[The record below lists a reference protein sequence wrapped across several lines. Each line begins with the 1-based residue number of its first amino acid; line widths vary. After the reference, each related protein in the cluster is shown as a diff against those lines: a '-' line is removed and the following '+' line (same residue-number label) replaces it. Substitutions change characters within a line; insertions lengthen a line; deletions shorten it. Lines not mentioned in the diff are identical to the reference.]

1 MIDAAASISVLQH
14 AVSCGESGREAFGY
28 LAVVLSIIV
37 GLGVT
42 QILAAGGRL
51 IRWRSHVVPYW
62 PPLVW
67 AALLLVIYVQV
78 WWSMFGLREHCA
90 WTFGAFFVV
99 LLQTM
104 TLYMMAALVLPESVD
119 ERGVDLREHYE
130 RHAGWINGFLC
141 ATVVVSA
148 LKEVVLE
155 GRLPLPANLAFHA
168 FLFLIGAAAIAVRRP
183 RFHQAMTLAAVLGLA
198 AYIVRF
204 FWVLDRP
211 GA

>member
-1 MIDAAASISVLQH
+1 MRYLVLQH
-14 AVSCGESGREAFGY
+14 AVQCADVSSDAFNY

-37 GLGVT
+37 GFGVT

-51 IRWRSHVVPYW
+51 IRWRAHVVPYW

-78 WWSMFGLREHCA
+78 WWSMFGLRGHCD

-99 LLQTM
+99 LLQTL

-119 ERGVDLREHYE
+119 ERGIDLREHYE

-141 ATVVVSA
+141 ATVIVSA
-148 LKEVVLE
+148 AKEVVLQ
-155 GRLPLPANLAFHA
+155 GHLPRGANLAFHA
-168 FLFLIGAAAIAVRRP
+168 LLLGIGASAIVVRRP
-183 RFHQAMTLAAVLGLA
+183 RYHQALTVVAALCMAV
-198 AYIVRF
+198 YIVLL
-204 FWVLDRP
+204 FWRLDHV
-211 GA
+211 GM